1 MNLKKFNFYFTK
13 KYKMTNNSETEQQI
27 VSSQQVLQTIKE
39 MRNRLE
45 AVNKEKTE
53 PIAIIGLG
61 CRFPGNAND
70 SSSFWRLLHEGIDG
84 VTEVPPGRW
93 DVDAY
98 YDPNPDTPGK
108 TYTKQGGFIEQVDQ
122 FDPLFFGISP
132 REAVSL
138 DPQQRLLLE
147 VTWEALE
154 NAGQTPTKLRNSQ
167 TGVYVGICTDDYSQ
181 RFMANPS
188 MLNAHVG
195 TGSTRSMAV
204 GRISHF
210 LGLQGPNIQLD
221 TACSSSLLTVHLAC
235 QSLRSKESNLA
246 LAGGVNLILW
256 PLSTIGRCQLKA
268 LAPDGRCKTFDVSA
282 DGYGQGEGCGMVV
295 LKRLSDAIADGD
307 NVLAVIRGSAV
318 NHDGPSSGL
327 TVPNKMAQKEVI
339 QQALQNARVEPH
351 QVSYVEA
358 HGTGTSLGDPI
369 ELESLAAVYGK
380 NRPINQPL
388 VVGSVKTNFG
398 HLEAAAGISGLI
410 KVVLSLQNQ
419 EIPPH
424 LHLNQPNPHIPWH
437 QLPLVVPTSAIPWNV
452 GNQPRIAGISA
463 FGISGTNVHIILEEA
478 PAQVPPEES
487 LERKLDIL
495 SLSAKTAKA
504 LEELVRSYAH
514 HLENHPELELKD
526 ICYTANTGRSHFHHR
541 LAVITADKAELA
553 TKLSNLTAGKEVA
566 GLFSGQISTST
577 SSPKVAFL
585 FTGQGSQYVNMGW
598 ELYQTQ
604 PTFRQVL
611 EECDQILRPYLEK
624 PLLSVLYPQS
634 TALVENSALLDQT
647 AYTQPALFAIEYAL
661 AKLWQSWG
669 INPDVVMGHSVGEYV
684 AATIAGVFSLEEGL
698 KLIAARGRLMQQLP
712 SGGEMVSVLA
722 SESQVK
728 EAIATYANKVAI
740 AAINGPDS
748 IVISGVGEAIEAIC
762 QNFADIGIKT
772 KPLQVSH
779 AFHSPLMEPMLG
791 EFAAIAQEITYNQP
805 QIPII
810 SNVTGK
816 QATEAI
822 TTPEYWVNHVRQ
834 PVHFAQSMQTLH
846 REGYK
851 LFLEIGPKPI
861 LLGMGRQCL
870 PEEVGTWLPS
880 LRPPQE
886 DWQQILSSLGQLYT
900 KGVAIDWSGFD
911 SDYPR
916 SKVALPSYPFQRQRY
931 WQEVEE
937 NKDQTVSTPIVQ
949 LLNQG
954 ATDGLAKELELAGEL
969 TAQERELLPKLLGLL
984 VKRQQNYLEFK
995 GGVVHE
1001 YYNAVAIL
1009 GQEQAGNQVDAKS
1022 DSAFLTF
1029 GLFPEKVPDFS
1040 WIKCLTE
1047 PNQEKSRQMILESQK
1062 ELRKLL
1068 FAQVDFSACQK
1079 VLDFG
1084 CGYASDLIQLAKKHE
1099 HLQLN
1104 GYTISSEQA
1113 KLGSTKAD
1121 ENQLQERVKIFNRD
1135 SAKDEFPD
1143 NYDLV
1148 FGFEVAHHILDKKAL
1163 FANIGNHLNQQGYL
1177 VLADFIS
1184 NSELSI
1190 DHQETSSYFITA
1202 SEWVELLSEHQLQLV
1217 AAIDVSPEISNFLYD
1232 ADFEE
1237 RLEQLYQRNRDENVR
1252 SGFKSYYQLGK
1263 VLSKGIASYVLL
1275 TAQKQQQLS
1284 KEKIAEWNQ
1293 QILAQLSSYS
1303 EVTPQR
1309 WLYELEW
1316 QSQKP
1321 STSLPQTTGN
1331 WLVFREP
1338 GTLAQGL
1345 VQKLGTGC
1353 IFVSPGLSY
1362 QKIDEKH
1369 YQLNPTAPEEFKRL
1383 LSEITAQNSQLQGIV
1398 HLWNVLT
1405 TDIQLETAIESG
1417 CSSLL
1422 HLVQALVQTKQ
1433 QQVAPLWVVT
1443 QGAMSVGTDNEA
1455 VQVQQT
1461 PVWGLGRVVT
1471 LEHPELQC
1479 RLLDLEA
1486 NTTEEELVQQLHQ
1499 ELCSKADEN
1508 QIAYRQGERRVA
1520 RLVRQKQAI
1529 TEQQPEITITPEG
1542 SYLITGG
1549 LGALGLQL
1557 AKWLA
1562 DKGAKHLVLTG
1573 RRKPSETAQQTIT
1586 QIEQTGVEVSVL
1598 LGDIAV
1604 KQDTASILEQV
1615 KTSLPP
1621 LRGVIHA
1628 AGVLDDGVLQQMNW
1642 ERFTKVMAPKIQGG
1656 WHLHQLTQELPLDFF
1671 VCFSSAASLLGSTG
1685 QGNYAAA
1692 NAFLDGLAQHRRSL
1706 GLPGLSVN
1714 WGAWAAGGMASR
1726 LADQFQSR
1734 IRSLGMGSIPPE
1746 QGLEILDRLLGQSA
1760 TSVGVFP
1767 VNWPQFVTQL
1777 PAGMKM
1783 PVLEGFIDSQSV
1795 VKATQTNEFLAELKA
1810 AKTSDR
1816 PQIMTNYLQGVVGKL
1831 LGFPDTQ
1838 LLDPQLGFFDMGMDS
1853 LLALELRNLLQTS
1866 LNCAVSSTVLFEY
1879 SNIESLAEY
1888 ITTEVLAEKLAATVE
1903 ITNGKQQPPA
1913 VVSGDKQA
1921 TSPEPATD
1929 AITEKLKQIQNLL
1942 NKEV

>member
-1 MNLKKFNFYFTK
+1 
-13 KYKMTNNSETEQQI
+13 MTNNSETEQQV
-27 VSSQQVLQTIKE
+27 VSSQEVLQTIKE

-45 AVNKEKTE
+45 AANKERTE

-70 SSSFWRLLHEGIDG
+70 PDSFWHLLHEGIDA
-84 VTEVPPGRW
+84 VAEVPPGRW
-93 DVDAY
+93 DVEAY

-108 TYTKQGGFIEQVDQ
+108 TYTKQGGFIQQVDQ

-167 TGVYVGICTDDYSQ
+167 TGVYVGICTDDYAQ
-181 RFMANPS
+181 RFMNLEKLHLFDS
-188 MLNAHVG
+188 HSG
-195 TGSTRSMAV
+195 TGNARSMAV

-210 LGLQGPNIQLD
+210 LGLQGPNIQVD

-235 QSLRSKESNLA
+235 QSLRSKECKLA

-256 PLSTIGRCQLKA
+256 PVSTIGRCQLKA

-307 NVLAVIRGSAV
+307 AILAVIRGSAV

-339 QQALQNARVEPH
+339 QQALQNARVEPN

-369 ELESLAAVYGK
+369 ELESLGAVYGK
-380 NRPINQPL
+380 NRPRNQPL
-388 VVGSVKTNFG
+388 VIGSVKTNFG

-424 LHLNQPNPHIPWH
+424 LHLNKPNPHIPWH

-478 PAQVPPEES
+478 PEQVQLQKS
-487 LERKLDIL
+487 LERKLHIL
-495 SLSAKTAKA
+495 SLSAKTPKA
-504 LEELVRSYAH
+504 LEELVASYAH
-514 HLENHPELELKD
+514 HLENYPELELED
-526 ICYTANTGRSHFHHR
+526 ICNTANTGRSHFNHR
-541 LAVITADKAELA
+541 LAIITSDKAELA
-553 TKLSNLTAGKEVA
+553 TKLSNLTAGQEVA
-566 GLFSGQISTST
+566 GLFSGQISNIT

-598 ELYQTQ
+598 QLYQTQ
-604 PTFRQVL
+604 PTFRQTL
-611 EECDQILRPYLEK
+611 DKCDEILRPYLEK

-634 TALVENSALLDQT
+634 TALAENSSILDQT

-661 AKLWQSWG
+661 AQLWQSWG
-669 INPDVVMGHSVGEYV
+669 IKPDVVMGHSVGEYV
-684 AATIAGVFSLEEGL
+684 AATVAGVFSLEEGL
-698 KLIAARGRLMQQLP
+698 KLIATRGRLMQQLP
-712 SGGEMVSVLA
+712 SSGEMVSVLA
-722 SESQVK
+722 SESQVR
-728 EAIATYANKVAI
+728 EVIASYTAKVAI

-748 IVISGVGEAIEAIC
+748 IVISGVGEAIQEIC
-762 QNFADIGIKT
+762 RSLAEMGITT

-779 AFHSPLMEPMLG
+779 AFHSPLMEPMLA
-791 EFAAIAQEITYNQP
+791 EFEAVAKEVTYNQP
-805 QIPII
+805 RIPLI
-810 SNVTGK
+810 SNVTGQ
-816 QATEAI
+816 QATEKIA
-822 TTPEYWVNHVRQ
+822 TPEYWVNHVRQ
-834 PVHFAQSMQTLH
+834 PVHFAQSMQILH
-846 REGYK
+846 SEGYK

-900 KGVAIDWSGFD
+900 QGVALDWSGFD
-911 SDYPR
+911 RDYPR
-916 SKVALPSYPFQRQRY
+916 RKVTLPTYPFQKQRY
-931 WQEVEE
+931 WQEVAE
-937 NKDQTVSTPIVQ
+937 NKDKTVSTPIVQ

-954 ATDGLAKELELAGEL
+954 ATEGLAKELELAGEL
-969 TAQERELLPKLLGLL
+969 SEQERQLLPKLLGLL

-995 GGVVHE
+995 GGIVHE

-1009 GQEQAGNQVDAKS
+1009 GQEQAGNQADAHS
-1022 DSAFLTF
+1022 ESAFLTF

-1047 PNQEKSRQMILESQK
+1047 PNQEKSRQMIVDSQK

-1068 FAQVDFSACQK
+1068 FAQVNFSACQK

-1113 KLGSTKAD
+1113 KLGSTKVE
-1121 ENQLQERVKIFNRD
+1121 ENQLQWRVKIFNRD
-1135 SAKDEFPD
+1135 SAKDEFPEQ
-1143 NYDLV
+1143 YDLV
-1148 FGFEVAHHILDKKAL
+1148 FGFEVAHHILDKKSL
-1163 FANIGNHLNQQGYL
+1163 FTNIGNHLNQQGYL

-1184 NSELSI
+1184 NSEFTI
-1190 DHQETSSYFITA
+1190 DHQETSSYFITK

-1217 AAIDVSPEISNFLYD
+1217 TAIDVSPEISNFLYD
-1232 ADFEE
+1232 ADFEQ
-1237 RLEQLYQRNRDENVR
+1237 RLEQLYQKNRDENVKA
-1252 SGFKSYYQLGK
+1252 GFKSYYQLGK

-1309 WLYELEW
+1309 WLYEIEW
-1316 QSQKP
+1316 QSQK
-1321 STSLPQTTGN
+1321 SSILPEQTTGS
-1331 WLVFREP
+1331 WLLFIEP
-1338 GTLAQGL
+1338 GAMAEKL
-1345 VQKLGTGC
+1345 VRKLGEGC
-1353 IFVSPGLSY
+1353 ILVSPGLSY
-1362 QKIDEKH
+1362 QQIDKKH
-1369 YQLNPTAPEEFKRL
+1369 YQLNPTVPEEFKRL
-1383 LSEITAQNSQLQGIV
+1383 LGEITAQNSQLQGIV
-1398 HLWNVLT
+1398 HLWTVPT
-1405 TDIQLETAIESG
+1405 TNGQLETAIEHS
-1417 CSSLL
+1417 CASLL
-1422 HLVQALVQTKQ
+1422 HLVQALVQTQQ

-1443 QGAMSVGTDNEA
+1443 QGAMSAGTDQET

-1461 PVWGLGRVVT
+1461 PVWGLGRVVA

-1479 RLLDLEA
+1479 RLLDLELNSKA
-1486 NTTEEELVQQLHQ
+1486 EEMVKWLHQ
-1499 ELCSKADEN
+1499 ELISKDDEN
-1508 QIAYRQGERRVA
+1508 QIAYRHGERLVA
-1520 RLVRQKQAI
+1520 RLVRRQTTTQP
-1529 TEQQPEITITPEG
+1529 QPEIAIVPEG
-1542 SYLITGG
+1542 SYLISGG

-1557 AKWLA
+1557 AQWLA

-1573 RRKPSETAQQTIT
+1573 RRQPSETAQQTIT
-1586 QIEQTGVEVSVL
+1586 QIEQAGVEVSVL
-1598 LGDIAV
+1598 LGDISV
-1604 KQDTASILEQV
+1604 KQDAASILAQV
-1615 KTSLPP
+1615 NASLPP

-1671 VCFSSAASLLGSTG
+1671 VCFSSAASLLGSAG
-1685 QGNYAAA
+1685 QSNYAAA
-1692 NAFLDGLAQHRRSL
+1692 NAFLDGLADHRRSL

-1714 WGAWAAGGMASR
+1714 WGTWGEGGMAAR

-1734 IRSLGMGSIPPE
+1734 IRSLGMSSIPPE
-1746 QGLEILDRLLGQSA
+1746 QGLQILDRLLGESA

-1767 VNWPQFVTQL
+1767 VNWSVSVAQL
-1777 PAGMKM
+1777 PAEMKM
-1783 PVLEGFIDSQSV
+1783 PVLSAFIGSQSV
-1795 VKATQTNEFLAELKA
+1795 AQETKTSEFLAQLKA
-1810 AKTSDR
+1810 AKASDR

-1831 LGFPDTQ
+1831 LGFPDSQ
-1838 LLDPQLGFFDMGMDS
+1838 LLDPQLGFFDIGMDS

-1866 LNCAVSSTVLFEY
+1866 LSCAVSATVLFEY

-1888 ITTEVLAEKLAATVE
+1888 LTTDVLAGKLEATVE
-1903 ITNGKQQPPA
+1903 ISDNGKQQPLA
-1913 VVSGDKQA
+1913 DVSGEKQ
-1921 TSPEPATD
+1921 TSQEPETY
-1929 AITEKLKQIQNLL
+1929 AIAAKFQQIQNLL
-1942 NKEV
+1942 NKGV

>member
-1 MNLKKFNFYFTK
+1 
-13 KYKMTNNSETEQQI
+13 MTNISQTEQQV
-27 VSSQQVLQTIKE
+27 VSSEQVLQTIKE

-45 AVNKEKTE
+45 AVNREKTE

-70 SSSFWRLLHEGIDG
+70 PSSFWRLLHEGIDA

-98 YDPNPDTPGK
+98 YDPKPETPGK
-108 TYTKQGGFIEQVDQ
+108 SYTKQGGFIQQVDQ

-132 REAVSL
+132 REAASL

-154 NAGQTPTKLRNSQ
+154 NAGQRPTKLRQSQ
-167 TGVYVGICTDDYSQ
+167 TGVYVGICTDDYAQ
-181 RFMANPS
+181 RFMNLENLSS
-188 MLNAHVG
+188 MDVHSG
-195 TGSTRSMAV
+195 TGNARSMAV

-221 TACSSSLLTVHLAC
+221 TACSSSLVTVHLAC
-235 QSLRSKESNLA
+235 QSLRSKECNLA

-256 PLSTIGRCQLKA
+256 PLSTIGRCSLKA
-268 LAPDGRCKTFDVSA
+268 LAPDGRCKTFDASA

-295 LKRLSDAIADGD
+295 LKRLSDALADGD
-307 NVLAVIRGSAV
+307 SILAVIRGSAI

-339 QQALQNARVEPH
+339 QQALQNARVEPN

-380 NRPINQPL
+380 NRPHNQPL

-398 HLEAAAGISGLI
+398 HLEAAAGISALI

-424 LHLNQPNPHIPWH
+424 LHLEKPNPHIPWH
-437 QLPLVVPTSAIPWNV
+437 QLPLVVPTSAIPWHQ

-463 FGISGTNVHIILEEA
+463 FGISGTNVHMILEEA
-478 PAQVPPEES
+478 PEQVKNENS
-487 LERKLDIL
+487 LERTSHIL
-495 SLSAKTAKA
+495 ALSAKTQKA
-504 LEELVRSYAH
+504 LEELVNSYSN
-514 HLENHPELELKD
+514 HLKNYPELELED
-526 ICYTANTGRSHFHHR
+526 ICNTANTGRSHFNHR
-541 LAVITADKAELA
+541 LALITSDKAELA
-553 TKLSNLTAGKEVA
+553 TKLNNLITGKEVT
-566 GLFSGQISTST
+566 GLFFGQIPNTT

-585 FTGQGSQYVNMGW
+585 FTGQGSQYVNMGLQ
-598 ELYQTQ
+598 LYQTQ
-604 PTFRQVL
+604 PTFRKTL
-611 EECDQILRPYLEK
+611 DECNEILRPYLDK
-624 PLLSVLYPQS
+624 PLLEVLYPQS
-634 TALVENSALLDQT
+634 TAGGENPSLLDQT
-647 AYTQPALFAIEYAL
+647 AYTQSALFAIEYAL
-661 AKLWQSWG
+661 AQLWQSWG
-669 INPDVVMGHSVGEYV
+669 IAPDVVMGHSVGEYV
-684 AATIAGVFSLEEGL
+684 AAAVAGVFSLEEGL
-698 KLIAARGRLMQQLP
+698 KLIATRGRLMQQLP

-722 SESQVK
+722 SEAQVRS
-728 EAIATYANKVAI
+728 AIASYADKVAI

-748 IVISGVGEAIEAIC
+748 IVISGIGEAIQAIC
-762 QNFADIGIKT
+762 TSLAEMGIKT

-779 AFHSPLMEPMLG
+779 AFHSPLMKPMLA
-791 EFAAIAQEITYNQP
+791 EFKAVAEEVTYNQP
-805 QIPII
+805 RIPLI
-810 SNVTGK
+810 SNVTGQ
-816 QATEAI
+816 QATEEI
-822 TTPEYWVNHVRQ
+822 GTPEYWVNHVLQ
-834 PVHFAQSMQTLH
+834 PVHFAQSMQSLH
-846 REGYK
+846 QKGYK

-870 PEEVGTWLPS
+870 PEEVGIWLPS
-880 LRPPQE
+880 LRPPQQ

-900 KGVAIDWSGFD
+900 QGVAVDWSGFD
-911 SDYPR
+911 RDYLR
-916 SKVALPSYPFQRQRY
+916 RKVALPTYPFQRQRY

-937 NKDQTVSTPIVQ
+937 NKDKTVSTPIVQ

-954 ATDGLAKELELAGEL
+954 ATEGLAQELELAGEL
-969 TAQERELLPKLLGLL
+969 TAQERQLLPKLLGLL

-995 GGVVHE
+995 GGIVHE

-1009 GQEQAGNQVDAKS
+1009 GQEQAGNQADARS
-1022 DSAFLTF
+1022 ESAFLTF
-1029 GLFPEKVPDFS
+1029 GLFPEKVPGFS

-1047 PNQEKSRQMILESQK
+1047 PNQEQSRQMIVESQK
-1062 ELRKLL
+1062 DLRKLL
-1068 FAQVDFSACQK
+1068 FAQVDFSSCQK

-1084 CGYASDLIQLAKKHE
+1084 CGYASDLIQLAQKYE

-1113 KLGSTKAD
+1113 KLGSTKVD
-1121 ENQLQERVKIFNRD
+1121 EKQLQGRVKIFNRD

-1143 NYDLV
+1143 HYDLV
-1148 FGFEVAHHILDKKAL
+1148 FGFEVAHHILDKKSL
-1163 FANIGNHLNQQGYL
+1163 FTNIGNHLNQQGYL

-1184 NSELSI
+1184 NSEFTI
-1190 DHQETSSYFITA
+1190 DHQETSSYFITK
-1202 SEWVELLSEHQLQLV
+1202 SEWVELLSQHQLQLV

-1232 ADFEE
+1232 ADFEQ
-1237 RLEQLYQRNRDENVR
+1237 RLEQLYQKNRDENVKA
-1252 SGFKSYYQLGK
+1252 GFKSYYQLGK

-1293 QILAQLSSYS
+1293 QMLAQLSSYS

-1316 QSQKP
+1316 QPQKL
-1321 STSLPQTTGN
+1321 STSPQQTTGN
-1331 WLVFREP
+1331 WLLFAEP
-1338 GTLAQGL
+1338 GAVVEGL
-1345 VQKLGTGC
+1345 LKKLGAGC
-1353 IFVSPGLSY
+1353 ILVSPGLSY
-1362 QKIDEKH
+1362 QQIDKKH

-1383 LSEITAQNSQLQGIV
+1383 LDEITSQNSQLQGIV
-1398 HLWNVLT
+1398 HLWMPT
-1405 TDIQLETAIESG
+1405 TNSQLETAVEYG
-1417 CSSLL
+1417 CASLL
-1422 HLVQALVQTKQ
+1422 HLVQALVETQQ
-1433 QQVAPLWVVT
+1433 QQVPPLWVVT
-1443 QGAMSVGTDNEA
+1443 QGAMSVGTDEA
-1455 VQVQQT
+1455 VVQVQQT
-1461 PVWGLGRVVT
+1461 PVWGLGRVVA

-1479 RLLDLEA
+1479 RLLDLEP
-1486 NTTEEELVQQLHQ
+1486 NIKEEELVQLLHQ
-1499 ELCSKADEN
+1499 ELISKDDEN

-1520 RLVRQKQAI
+1520 RLVRQ
-1529 TEQQPEITITPEG
+1529 QQQTTTQQQQEITITPEG

-1549 LGALGLQL
+1549 LGALGLQM

-1586 QIEQTGVEVSVL
+1586 QLEKAGVEVSVL
-1598 LGDIAV
+1598 LGDVSV
-1604 KQDTASILEQV
+1604 KSDTARILEKV
-1615 KTSLPP
+1615 KASLPP

-1642 ERFTKVMAPKIQGG
+1642 ERFTKVMAPKVQGA

-1671 VCFSSAASLLGSTG
+1671 VCFSSAASLLGSSG

-1692 NAFLDGLAQHRRSL
+1692 NAFLDGLAHYRRAL

-1714 WGAWAAGGMASR
+1714 WGAWGEGGMAAR

-1734 IRSLGMGSIPPE
+1734 IRSLGMSSIPPE
-1746 QGLEILDRLLGQSA
+1746 QGLQILDRLLGQSA
-1760 TSVGVFP
+1760 TLVGVIP
-1767 VNWPQFVTQL
+1767 VNWSQFVKQL

-1783 PVLEGFIDSQSV
+1783 PVLEAFIDSQSV
-1795 VKATQTNEFLAELKA
+1795 AKETQSNEFLVQLKA
-1810 AKTSDR
+1810 AKASAR
-1816 PQIMTNYLQGVVGKL
+1816 PQLMTNYLQGVVGKL
-1831 LGFPDTQ
+1831 LGFPDSQ
-1838 LLDPQLGFFDMGMDS
+1838 MLDPQLGFFQMGMDS

-1866 LNCAVSSTVLFEY
+1866 LGCALSSTVLFEY

-1888 ITTEVLAEKLAATVE
+1888 LTTDVLAQKLETTVE
-1903 ITNGKQQPPA
+1903 ISDNGQQQPPA
-1913 VVSGDKQA
+1913 VVSGEKQA
-1921 TSPEPATD
+1921 TSQEPATD
-1929 AITEKLKQIQNLL
+1929 AIAEKLKQIQNLL
-1942 NKEV
+1942 NQ

>member
-1 MNLKKFNFYFTK
+1 MANNL
-13 KYKMTNNSETEQQI
+13 ETGQQV

-39 MRNRLE
+39 MRTRLE

-70 SSSFWRLLHEGIDG
+70 PDSFWNLLHKGIDA

-108 TYTKQGGFIEQVDQ
+108 TYTKQGGFIQQVDQ

-132 REAVSL
+132 REAASL

-167 TGVYVGICTDDYSQ
+167 TGVYVGICTDDYAQ
-181 RFMANPS
+181 RNMS
-188 MLNAHVG
+188 MENISLMDAHFG
-195 TGSTRSMAV
+195 TGNARSMAV

-221 TACSSSLLTVHLAC
+221 TACSSSLLAVHLAC
-235 QSLRSKESNLA
+235 QSLRSQESNLA

-256 PLSTIGRCQLKA
+256 PLSTIGRCKLKA
-268 LAPDGRCKTFDVSA
+268 LAPDGRCKTFDVAA

-307 NVLAVIRGSAV
+307 TVLAVIRGSAV

-327 TVPNKMAQKEVI
+327 TVPNQMAQKEVI
-339 QQALQNARVEPH
+339 QRALQNARVEPH

-398 HLEAAAGISGLI
+398 HLEAAAGVCGLM

-424 LHLNQPNPHIPWH
+424 LHLNKPNPHIPWH
-437 QLPLVVPTSAIPWNV
+437 QLPLVVPTKAIPWNV
-452 GNQPRIAGISA
+452 SNQSRIAGISA

-478 PAQVPPEES
+478 PEQVQPEKS
-487 LERKLDIL
+487 LERKLQIL
-495 SLSAKTAKA
+495 SLSAKTPKA
-504 LEELVRSYAH
+504 LEELVTSYAH
-514 HLENHPELELKD
+514 HLENNPELELED
-526 ICYTANTGRSHFHHR
+526 ICHTANTGRAHFNHR
-541 LAVITADKAELA
+541 LAVITSDKAELA
-553 TKLSNLTAGKEVA
+553 TKLSNITAGKEVA
-566 GLFSGQISTST
+566 GLFSGQISNST

-598 ELYQTQ
+598 QLYQTQ
-604 PTFRQVL
+604 PTFRKIL

-634 TALVENSALLDQT
+634 TALAENSSLLDQT
-647 AYTQPALFAIEYAL
+647 AYTQSALFAIEYAL
-661 AKLWQSWG
+661 AQLWQSWG
-669 INPDVVMGHSVGEYV
+669 IKPDVVMGHSVGEYM
-684 AATIAGVFSLEEGL
+684 AATVAGVFSLEEGL
-698 KLIAARGRLMQQLP
+698 KLIATRGRLMQQLP

-722 SESQVK
+722 SESQVQ
-728 EAIATYANKVAI
+728 EVIASYADKVAI
-740 AAINGPDS
+740 AAINGADS
-748 IVISGVGEAIEAIC
+748 IVISGVGEAIQAIC
-762 QNFADIGIKT
+762 RNFAEMGITT

-779 AFHSPLMEPMLG
+779 AFHSPLMEPMLADF
-791 EFAAIAQEITYNQP
+791 EAVAKEVTYSQP
-805 QIPII
+805 RIRLI
-810 SNVTGK
+810 SNITR
-816 QATEAI
+816 QEATENIA
-822 TTPEYWVNHVRQ
+822 TPEYWVNHVRQ

-900 KGVAIDWSGFD
+900 QGVAVDWSGFD
-911 SDYPR
+911 RDYSR
-916 SKVALPSYPFQRQRY
+916 RKVLLPTYPFQRQRY
-931 WQEVEE
+931 WQEVAE
-937 NKDQTVSTPIVQ
+937 NKDKTVSTPIVQ

-954 ATDGLAKELELAGEL
+954 ETEGLAKELELAGEL
-969 TAQERELLPKLLGLL
+969 SEQERQLLPKLLGLL

-995 GGVVHE
+995 GGIVHE

-1009 GQEQAGNQVDAKS
+1009 GQEQAGNQADARS
-1022 DSAFLTF
+1022 ESAFLTF

-1047 PNQEKSRQMILESQK
+1047 PNQEKSRQMIVDSQK

-1068 FAQVDFSACQK
+1068 FAEVDFSACQK

-1084 CGYASDLIQLAKKHE
+1084 CGYASDLIQLAKKHQ

-1113 KLGSTKAD
+1113 KVGSTKAD
-1121 ENQLQERVKIFNRD
+1121 DNQLQGRVKIFNRD

-1143 NYDLV
+1143 QYDLV
-1148 FGFEVAHHILDKKAL
+1148 FGFEVAHHILDKNSL
-1163 FANIGNHLNQQGYL
+1163 FANIGNHLNQHGYL

-1190 DHQETSSYFITA
+1190 DHQATSSYFITK
-1202 SEWVELLSEHQLQLV
+1202 SEWVELLSQHQLQLV

-1232 ADFEE
+1232 PNFEE
-1237 RLEQLYQRNRDENVR
+1237 RLEQLYQRNRDENVK

-1275 TAQKQQQLS
+1275 TAQKQEQLS
-1284 KEKIAEWNQ
+1284 PEKIAEWNQ
-1293 QILAQLSSYS
+1293 QMLAQLASYS
-1303 EVTPQR
+1303 EVTPDR

-1316 QSQKP
+1316 QPQKQ
-1321 STSLPQTTGN
+1321 STPPKQTTGN
-1331 WLVFREP
+1331 WLVFIEP
-1338 GTLAQGL
+1338 GAVAEGL
-1345 VQKLGTGC
+1345 VKKLGEGC
-1353 IFVSPGLSY
+1353 ILVSPGLSY
-1362 QKIDEKH
+1362 QQIDKKH
-1369 YQLNPTAPEEFKRL
+1369 YQLNPTVPEEFKRL
-1383 LSEITAQNSQLQGIV
+1383 LGEITAQNSQLQGIV
-1398 HLWNVLT
+1398 HLWTVPT
-1405 TDIQLETAIESG
+1405 TNSQLETTIEYG
-1417 CSSLL
+1417 CASLL
-1422 HLVQALVQTKQ
+1422 HLVQALVQNQQ
-1433 QQVAPLWVVT
+1433 QQVVPLWVVT
-1443 QGAMSVGTDNEA
+1443 QGAMSVGTDGET

-1461 PVWGLGRVVT
+1461 PVWGLGRVIAV
-1471 LEHPELQC
+1471 EHPELQC
-1479 RLLDLEA
+1479 RLLDLEP
-1486 NTTEEELVQQLHQ
+1486 NTKEEELVQLLHQ
-1499 ELCSKADEN
+1499 ELISKDDEN
-1508 QIAYRQGERRVA
+1508 QIAYRQGERLVA
-1520 RLVRQKQAI
+1520 RLVRRQTT
-1529 TEQQPEITITPEG
+1529 TEPQPEITIVPES

-1573 RRKPSETAQQTIT
+1573 RRKPSETAQQTIS
-1586 QIEQTGVEVSVL
+1586 QIEQAGVKVSVL
-1598 LGDIAV
+1598 LGDVSV
-1604 KQDTASILEQV
+1604 KQDAASIVEQV
-1615 KTSLPP
+1615 KASLPP

-1628 AGVLDDGVLQQMNW
+1628 AGVLDDGVLQQMSW

-1671 VCFSSAASLLGSTG
+1671 VCFSSTASLLGSAG

-1692 NAFLDGLAQHRRSL
+1692 NAFLDGLADYRRSL

-1714 WGAWAAGGMASR
+1714 WGAWGDGGMATR

-1734 IRSLGMGSIPPE
+1734 IRSLGMSSIPPA
-1746 QGLEILDRLLGQSA
+1746 QGLQILDQLLGESA
-1760 TSVGVFP
+1760 TSVGVLP
-1767 VNWPQFVTQL
+1767 VNWSVFATQL

-1783 PVLEGFIDSQSV
+1783 PVLSAFIASQSEA
-1795 VKATQTNEFLAELKA
+1795 KETKTNEFLVQLKA
-1810 AKTSDR
+1810 AKASDR
-1816 PQIMTNYLQGVVGKL
+1816 PQLMTNYLQGVVGKL
-1831 LGFPDTQ
+1831 LGFPDSQ
-1838 LLDPQLGFFDMGMDS
+1838 MLDPQLGFFDIGMDS

-1866 LNCAVSSTVLFEY
+1866 LGCTLSTTVLFEF
-1879 SNIESLAEY
+1879 SNIQDLAEY
-1888 ITTEVLAEKLAATVE
+1888 LITKILESIDLVE
-1903 ITNGKQQPPA
+1903 G
-1913 VVSGDKQA
+1913 
-1921 TSPEPATD
+1921 E
-1929 AITEKLKQIQNLL
+1929 L
-1942 NKEV
+1942 

>member
-1 MNLKKFNFYFTK
+1 
-13 KYKMTNNSETEQQI
+13 MTNNSETEQQV
-27 VSSQQVLQTIKE
+27 VSSQEVLQTIKE

-45 AVNKEKTE
+45 AANKERTE

-70 SSSFWRLLHEGIDG
+70 PDSFWHLLHEGIDG
-84 VTEVPPGRW
+84 VTEVPPSRW
-93 DVDAY
+93 DVEAY
-98 YDPNPDTPGK
+98 YNPNPDTPGK
-108 TYTKQGGFIEQVDQ
+108 TYTKQGGFIQQVDQ

-167 TGVYVGICTDDYSQ
+167 TGVYVGICTDDYVQ
-181 RFMANPS
+181 RFMNLEKLHLFDS
-188 MLNAHVG
+188 HSG
-195 TGSTRSMAV
+195 TGNARSMAV

-235 QSLRSKESNLA
+235 QSLRSKECNLA

-256 PLSTIGRCQLKA
+256 PVSTIGRCQLKA

-307 NVLAVIRGSAV
+307 AILAVIRGSAV

-339 QQALQNARVEPH
+339 QQALQNARVEPN

-369 ELESLAAVYGK
+369 ELESLGAVYGK
-380 NRPINQPL
+380 NRPRNQPL

-424 LHLNQPNPHIPWH
+424 LHLNKPNPHIPWH

-478 PAQVPPEES
+478 PEQVQLQKS
-487 LERKLDIL
+487 LERKLHIL
-495 SLSAKTAKA
+495 SLSAKTPKA
-504 LEELVRSYAH
+504 LEELVVSYAH
-514 HLENHPELELKD
+514 HLENYPELELED
-526 ICYTANTGRSHFHHR
+526 ICNTANTGRSHFNHR
-541 LAVITADKAELA
+541 LAIITSDKAELA
-553 TKLSNLTAGKEVA
+553 TKLSNLTAGQEVA
-566 GLFSGQISTST
+566 GLFSGQISNST
-577 SSPKVAFL
+577 SSPKIAFL

-598 ELYQTQ
+598 QLYQTQ
-604 PTFRQVL
+604 PTFRQTL
-611 EECDQILRPYLEK
+611 DKCDEILWPYLEK

-634 TALVENSALLDQT
+634 TALAENSSVLDQT

-661 AKLWQSWG
+661 AQLWQSWG
-669 INPDVVMGHSVGEYV
+669 IKPDVVMGHSVGEYV
-684 AATIAGVFSLEEGL
+684 AATVAGVFSLEEGL
-698 KLIAARGRLMQQLP
+698 KLIATRGRLMQQLP

-722 SESQVK
+722 SESQVR
-728 EAIATYANKVAI
+728 ELIASYTDKVAI

-748 IVISGVGEAIEAIC
+748 IVISGVGEAIQEIC
-762 QNFADIGIKT
+762 RSLAEMGIT
-772 KPLQVSH
+772 IKPLQVSH
-779 AFHSPLMEPMLG
+779 AFHSPLMEPMLA
-791 EFAAIAQEITYNQP
+791 EFEAVAKEVTYNQP
-805 QIPII
+805 QIPLI
-810 SNVTGK
+810 SNVTGQ
-816 QATEAI
+816 QATEKIA
-822 TTPEYWVNHVRQ
+822 TAEYWVNHVRQ

-861 LLGMGRQCL
+861 LLGMGRQCQ

-900 KGVAIDWSGFD
+900 QGVAVDWSGFD
-911 SDYPR
+911 HDYPR
-916 SKVALPSYPFQRQRY
+916 RKVTLPTYPFQRQRY
-931 WQEVEE
+931 WQEVAE
-937 NKDQTVSTPIVQ
+937 NKDKTVSTPIVQ

-954 ATDGLAKELELAGEL
+954 ATEGLAKELELAGEL
-969 TAQERELLPKLLGLL
+969 SEQERELLPKLLGLL

-995 GGVVHE
+995 GGIVHE

-1009 GQEQAGNQVDAKS
+1009 GQEQAGNQADAHS
-1022 DSAFLTF
+1022 ESAFLTF

-1047 PNQEKSRQMILESQK
+1047 PNQEKSRQMIIDSQK
-1062 ELRKLL
+1062 GLRKLL
-1068 FAQVDFSACQK
+1068 FAQVNFSACQK

-1113 KLGSTKAD
+1113 KLGSTKVE
-1121 ENQLQERVKIFNRD
+1121 ENQLQGRVKIFNRD
-1135 SAKDEFPD
+1135 SAKDEFPEQ
-1143 NYDLV
+1143 YDLV
-1148 FGFEVAHHILDKKAL
+1148 FGFEVAHHILDKKSL
-1163 FANIGNHLNQQGYL
+1163 FRNIGNHLNQQGYL

-1184 NSELSI
+1184 NSEFTI
-1190 DHQETSSYFITA
+1190 DHQETSSYFITK

-1232 ADFEE
+1232 ADFEQ
-1237 RLEQLYQRNRDENVR
+1237 RLEQLYQKNRDENVKA
-1252 SGFKSYYQLGK
+1252 GFKSYYQLGK

-1293 QILAQLSSYS
+1293 QMLAQLSSYS

-1316 QSQKP
+1316 QPQK
-1321 STSLPQTTGN
+1321 SSILPEQTTGN
-1331 WLVFREP
+1331 WLVFIEP
-1338 GTLAQGL
+1338 GAVAEKL
-1345 VQKLGTGC
+1345 VKKLGEGC
-1353 IFVSPGLSY
+1353 ILVSPGLSY
-1362 QKIDEKH
+1362 QQIDKKH
-1369 YQLNPTAPEEFKRL
+1369 YQLNPTVPEEFKRL
-1383 LSEITAQNSQLQGIV
+1383 LGEITAQNSQLQGIV
-1398 HLWNVLT
+1398 HLWTVPT
-1405 TDIQLETAIESG
+1405 TNSQLETAIEHS
-1417 CSSLL
+1417 CASLL
-1422 HLVQALVQTKQ
+1422 HLVQALVQTQ
-1433 QQVAPLWVVT
+1433 QHHSSPLWVVT
-1443 QGAMSVGTDNEA
+1443 QGAMSAGTDRET

-1461 PVWGLGRVVT
+1461 PVWGLGRVVA

-1479 RLLDLEA
+1479 RLLDLELNSKA
-1486 NTTEEELVQQLHQ
+1486 EEMVRWIHQ
-1499 ELCSKADEN
+1499 ELISKDDEN
-1508 QIAYRQGERRVA
+1508 QIAYRHGERRVA
-1520 RLVRQKQAI
+1520 RLVRRQAA
-1529 TEQQPEITITPEG
+1529 TEPQPEIAIVPEG

-1557 AKWLA
+1557 AQWLA

-1573 RRKPSETAQQTIT
+1573 RRQPSETAQQTIT
-1586 QIEQTGVEVSVL
+1586 QIEQAGVEVSVL
-1598 LGDIAV
+1598 LGDISV
-1604 KQDTASILEQV
+1604 KQDAASILAQV
-1615 KTSLPP
+1615 KASLAP

-1656 WHLHQLTQELPLDFF
+1656 WHLHELTQELPLDFF
-1671 VCFSSAASLLGSTG
+1671 ICFSSAASLLGSAG
-1685 QGNYAAA
+1685 QSNYAAA
-1692 NAFLDGLAQHRRSL
+1692 NAFLDGLAAHRRAL

-1714 WGAWAAGGMASR
+1714 WGAWGEGGMAAR

-1734 IRSLGMGSIPPE
+1734 IRSLGMSSIPPE
-1746 QGLEILDRLLGQSA
+1746 QGLQILERLLAESA
-1760 TSVGVFP
+1760 ISVGVFP
-1767 VNWPQFVTQL
+1767 VNWSVFVTQL
-1777 PAGMKM
+1777 PAEMKM
-1783 PVLEGFIDSQSV
+1783 PVLSAFIDSQSV
-1795 VKATQTNEFLAELKA
+1795 AQETKTSEFLVQLKA
-1810 AKTSDR
+1810 AKASDR
-1816 PQIMTNYLQGVVGKL
+1816 PQLMTNYLQGVVGKL
-1831 LGFPDTQ
+1831 LGFPDSQ
-1838 LLDPQLGFFDMGMDS
+1838 VLDPQLGFFAIGMDS

-1866 LNCAVSSTVLFEY
+1866 LSCAVSATVLFEY

-1888 ITTEVLAEKLAATVE
+1888 LTTDVLAGKLEATVE
-1903 ITNGKQQPPA
+1903 ISNNGKQQPLA
-1913 VVSGDKQA
+1913 NVSGEKQ
-1921 TSPEPATD
+1921 TSQEPETS
-1929 AITEKLKQIQNLL
+1929 AIAAKFQQIQNLL
-1942 NKEV
+1942 NKGV

>member
-1 MNLKKFNFYFTK
+1 
-13 KYKMTNNSETEQQI
+13 MTNNSEKEQQV
-27 VSSQQVLQTIKE
+27 VSSQEVIQTIKE

-70 SSSFWRLLHEGIDG
+70 PDSFWRLLHKGIDG

-108 TYTKQGGFIEQVDQ
+108 TYTKQGGFIQQVDQ

-167 TGVYVGICTDDYSQ
+167 TGVYVGICTDDYAQ
-181 RFMANPS
+181 RFMNLEKLHLFDNHS
-188 MLNAHVG
+188 G
-195 TGSTRSMAV
+195 TGNARSMAV

-235 QSLRSKESNLA
+235 QSLRSKECNLA

-307 NVLAVIRGSAV
+307 TVLAVIRGSAV

-327 TVPNKMAQKEVI
+327 TVPSKIAQKEVI
-339 QQALQNARVEPH
+339 QQALQNARVEPN

-369 ELESLAAVYGK
+369 ELESLSAVYGK

-424 LHLNQPNPHIPWH
+424 LHLNKPNPHIPWH

-478 PAQVPPEES
+478 PEQIQLQKS
-487 LERKLDIL
+487 LERKLHIL
-495 SLSAKTAKA
+495 SLSAKTPKA
-504 LEELVRSYAH
+504 LEELVASYAH
-514 HLENHPELELKD
+514 HLENYPELELED
-526 ICYTANTGRSHFHHR
+526 ICNTANTGRSHFNHR
-541 LAVITADKAELA
+541 LAIITSDKAELA
-553 TKLSNLTAGKEVA
+553 KKLSNLTAGQEVA
-566 GLFSGQISTST
+566 GLFSGQISNST

-598 ELYQTQ
+598 QLYQTQ
-604 PTFRQVL
+604 PTFRQTL
-611 EECDQILRPYLEK
+611 DKCDEILRPYLEK

-634 TALVENSALLDQT
+634 TALAENSSVLDQT

-661 AKLWQSWG
+661 AQLWQSWG
-669 INPDVVMGHSVGEYV
+669 IKPDVVMGHSVGEYV
-684 AATIAGVFSLEEGL
+684 AATVAGVFSLEEGL
-698 KLIAARGRLMQQLP
+698 KLIATRGRLMQQLP

-722 SESQVK
+722 SELQVR
-728 EAIATYANKVAI
+728 EVIASYTAKVAI

-748 IVISGVGEAIEAIC
+748 IVISGVGEAIQEIC
-762 QNFADIGIKT
+762 RSLAEMGITT

-779 AFHSPLMEPMLG
+779 AFHSPLMEPMLA
-791 EFAAIAQEITYNQP
+791 EFEAVAKEVTYNQLR
-805 QIPII
+805 IPLI
-810 SNVTGK
+810 SNVTGQ
-816 QATEAI
+816 QATEKIA
-822 TTPEYWVNHVRQ
+822 TAEYWVNHVRQ

-880 LRPPQE
+880 FRPPQE

-900 KGVAIDWSGFD
+900 QGVAVDWSGFD
-911 SDYPR
+911 RDYPR
-916 SKVALPSYPFQRQRY
+916 RKVTLPTYPFQKQRY
-931 WQEVEE
+931 WQEVAE
-937 NKDQTVSTPIVQ
+937 NKDKTISTPIVQ

-954 ATDGLAKELELAGEL
+954 ATEGLAKELELAGEL
-969 TAQERELLPKLLGLL
+969 SEQERELLPKLLGLL

-995 GGVVHE
+995 GGIVHE

-1009 GQEQAGNQVDAKS
+1009 GQEQAGNQADAHS
-1022 DSAFLTF
+1022 ESAFLTF

-1047 PNQEKSRQMILESQK
+1047 PNQEKSRQMIVDSQK

-1068 FAQVDFSACQK
+1068 FAQVNFSACQK

-1113 KLGSTKAD
+1113 KLGSTKVE
-1121 ENQLQERVKIFNRD
+1121 ENQLQGRVKIFNRD
-1135 SAKDEFPD
+1135 SAKDEFPEQ
-1143 NYDLV
+1143 YDLV
-1148 FGFEVAHHILDKKAL
+1148 FGFEVAHHILDKKSL
-1163 FANIGNHLNQQGYL
+1163 FTNIGNHLNQQGYL

-1184 NSELSI
+1184 NSEFTI
-1190 DHQETSSYFITA
+1190 DHQETSSYFITK

-1217 AAIDVSPEISNFLYD
+1217 PAIDVSPEISNFLYD
-1232 ADFEE
+1232 ADFEQ
-1237 RLEQLYQRNRDENVR
+1237 RLEQLYQKNRDENVKA
-1252 SGFKSYYQLGK
+1252 GFKSYYQLGK

-1293 QILAQLSSYS
+1293 QMLAQLSSYS

-1316 QSQKP
+1316 QPQK
-1321 STSLPQTTGN
+1321 SSILPEQTTGS
-1331 WLVFREP
+1331 WLLFIEP
-1338 GTLAQGL
+1338 GAMAEKL
-1345 VQKLGTGC
+1345 VKKLGEGC
-1353 IFVSPGLSY
+1353 ILVSPGLSY
-1362 QKIDEKH
+1362 QQIDKKH
-1369 YQLNPTAPEEFKRL
+1369 YQLNPTVPEEFKRL
-1383 LSEITAQNSQLQGIV
+1383 LGEITAQNSQLQGIV
-1398 HLWNVLT
+1398 HLWTVPT
-1405 TDIQLETAIESG
+1405 TNGQLETAIEHS
-1417 CSSLL
+1417 CASLL
-1422 HLVQALVQTKQ
+1422 HLVQALVQTQ

-1443 QGAMSVGTDNEA
+1443 QGAMSAGTDQET

-1461 PVWGLGRVVT
+1461 PVWGLGRVVA

-1479 RLLDLEA
+1479 RLLDLELNSKA
-1486 NTTEEELVQQLHQ
+1486 EEMVKWLHQ
-1499 ELCSKADEN
+1499 ELISKDDEN
-1508 QIAYRQGERRVA
+1508 QIAYRHGERRVA
-1520 RLVRQKQAI
+1520 RLVRRQTT
-1529 TEQQPEITITPEG
+1529 TEPQPEIAIVPEG

-1557 AKWLA
+1557 AQWLA

-1573 RRKPSETAQQTIT
+1573 RRQPSETAQQTIT
-1586 QIEQTGVEVSVL
+1586 QIEEAGVEVSVL
-1598 LGDIAV
+1598 LGDISV
-1604 KQDTASILEQV
+1604 KQDAASILAQV
-1615 KTSLPP
+1615 NASLPP

-1671 VCFSSAASLLGSTG
+1671 VCFSSAASLLGSAG

-1692 NAFLDGLAQHRRSL
+1692 NAFLDGLADHRRSL

-1714 WGAWAAGGMASR
+1714 WGAWGEGGMAAR

-1734 IRSLGMGSIPPE
+1734 IRSLGMSSIPPE
-1746 QGLEILDRLLGQSA
+1746 QGLQILDRLLGESA

-1767 VNWPQFVTQL
+1767 VNWSVFVAQL
-1777 PAGMKM
+1777 PAEMKM
-1783 PVLEGFIDSQSV
+1783 PVLSAFIGSQSV
-1795 VKATQTNEFLAELKA
+1795 AKETKTSEFLAQLKA
-1810 AKTSDR
+1810 AKASDR
-1816 PQIMTNYLQGVVGKL
+1816 PQLMTNYLQGVVGKL
-1831 LGFPDTQ
+1831 LGFPDSQ
-1838 LLDPQLGFFDMGMDS
+1838 LLDPQLGFFDIGMDS

-1866 LNCAVSSTVLFEY
+1866 LSCAVSATVLFEY

-1888 ITTEVLAEKLAATVE
+1888 LTTDVLAGKLEATVE
-1903 ITNGKQQPPA
+1903 ISDYGKQQPLA
-1913 VVSGDKQA
+1913 DVSGEKQ
-1921 TSPEPATD
+1921 TSQEPEKY
-1929 AITEKLKQIQNLL
+1929 AIAAKFQQIQNLL
-1942 NKEV
+1942 NKGVLL

>member
-1 MNLKKFNFYFTK
+1 
-13 KYKMTNNSETEQQI
+13 MTNNLTTGQQV

-39 MRNRLE
+39 MRTRLE

-70 SSSFWRLLHEGIDG
+70 PDSFWNLLHKGIDA

-98 YDPNPDTPGK
+98 YDPNPDAPGK
-108 TYTKQGGFIEQVDQ
+108 TYTKQGGFIQQVDQ

-154 NAGQTPTKLRNSQ
+154 NAGQPPTKLRNSQ
-167 TGVYVGICTDDYSQ
+167 TGVYVGICTDDYAQ
-181 RFMANPS
+181 RNMSLENRFLMD
-188 MLNAHVG
+188 AHFG
-195 TGSTRSMAV
+195 TGNARSMAV

-221 TACSSSLLTVHLAC
+221 TACSSSLLAVHLAC

-256 PLSTIGRCQLKA
+256 PLSTISRCKLKA
-268 LAPDGRCKTFDVSA
+268 LAPDGRCKTFDVAA

-295 LKRLSDAIADGD
+295 LKRLSDAMADGD

-339 QQALQNARVEPH
+339 QQALQNARVEAH

-369 ELESLAAVYGK
+369 EIESLAAVYGK

-398 HLEAAAGISGLI
+398 HLEAAAGVCGLM

-424 LHLNQPNPHIPWH
+424 LHQNKPNPHIPWH
-437 QLPLVVPTSAIPWNV
+437 QLPLVVPTKTIPWNV
-452 GNQPRIAGISA
+452 GNQSRIAGISA

-478 PAQVPPEES
+478 PEQVQPEKS
-487 LERKLDIL
+487 LERKLQIL
-495 SLSAKTAKA
+495 SLSAKTPKA
-504 LEELVRSYAH
+504 LAELVSSYAH
-514 HLENHPELELKD
+514 HLENNPELELED
-526 ICYTANTGRSHFHHR
+526 ICHTANTGRVHFNHR
-541 LAVITADKAELA
+541 LAVITSDKAELA
-553 TKLSNLTAGKEVA
+553 TTLSDITVGKEFTEI
-566 GLFSGQISTST
+566 FSGQISNST

-585 FTGQGSQYVNMGW
+585 FTGQGSQYVNMGRQ
-598 ELYQTQ
+598 LYQTQ
-604 PTFRQVL
+604 PTFRKTL
-611 EECDQILRPYLEK
+611 EECDQILRPYLEQ

-634 TALVENSALLDQT
+634 TALAGNSSLLNQT

-661 AKLWQSWG
+661 AQLWQSWG
-669 INPDVVMGHSVGEYV
+669 IQPDVVMGHSVGEYV
-684 AATIAGVFSLEEGL
+684 AATVAGVFSLEEGL
-698 KLIAARGRLMQQLP
+698 KLMATRGRLMQQLP

-728 EAIATYANKVAI
+728 EVIASYADKVAI
-740 AAINGPDS
+740 AAINGADS
-748 IVISGVGEAIEAIC
+748 IVISGVGEAIAAIC
-762 QNFADIGIKT
+762 QNFADMRIKT

-779 AFHSPLMEPMLG
+779 AFHSVLMDPMLG
-791 EFAAIAQEITYNQP
+791 EFADIAKEITYHQP
-805 QIPII
+805 RIPLI

-816 QATEAI
+816 QATAAI
-822 TTPEYWVNHVRQ
+822 ATPEYWVNHIRQ

-846 REGYK
+846 RQGYK

-870 PEEVGTWLPS
+870 PENVGLWLPS

-886 DWQQILSSLGQLYT
+886 DWQQMLSSLGQLYT
-900 KGVAIDWSGFD
+900 QGVAVDWSGFD
-911 SDYPR
+911 CDYSR
-916 SKVALPSYPFQRQRY
+916 RKVLLPTYPFQRQRY
-931 WQEVEE
+931 WQEVVE
-937 NKDQTVSTPIVQ
+937 NKDKTVSTPIVQ

-954 ATDGLAKELELAGEL
+954 ETEGLAKELELAGEL
-969 TAQERELLPKLLGLL
+969 SEQERQLLPKLLELL

-995 GGVVHE
+995 GGIVHE

-1009 GQEQAGNQVDAKS
+1009 GQEQAGNQADIRS
-1022 DSAFLTF
+1022 ESAFLTF
-1029 GLFPEKVPDFS
+1029 GLFPEKVPGFS

-1047 PNQEKSRQMILESQK
+1047 PNQEKSRQMIVDSQK
-1062 ELRKLL
+1062 ELRTLL
-1068 FAQVDFSACQK
+1068 FAEVDFSACKK

-1113 KLGSTKAD
+1113 KLGSAKVA
-1121 ENQLQERVKIFNRD
+1121 ENQLQGRVKIFNSD
-1135 SAKDEFPD
+1135 STKDEFPD
-1143 NYDLV
+1143 RYDLV
-1148 FGFEVAHHILDKKAL
+1148 FGFEVAHHIFDKKSL
-1163 FANIGNHLNQQGYL
+1163 FTNIGNHLHQKGYL

-1190 DHQETSSYFITA
+1190 DHQETSSYFITK
-1202 SEWVELLSEHQLQLV
+1202 SEWVELLSQHHLQLV
-1217 AAIDVSPEISNFLYD
+1217 TAIDVSPEISNFLYD
-1232 ADFEE
+1232 PDFDE
-1237 RLEQLYQRNRDENVR
+1237 RLQQLYARNRNENVK

-1275 TAQKQQQLS
+1275 TAQKQEQLS
-1284 KEKIAEWNQ
+1284 PEQIAEWNQ
-1293 QILAQLSSYS
+1293 QRLAQLTSYS
-1303 EVTPQR
+1303 EVTPNR

-1316 QSQKP
+1316 QPQKH
-1321 STSLPQTTGN
+1321 STSIDQQRTTGN
-1331 WLVFREP
+1331 WLLFAEP
-1338 GTLAQGL
+1338 GDVAKGL
-1345 VQKLGTGC
+1345 VEKLGAGC
-1353 IFVSPGLSY
+1353 VIVSPGSSY

-1383 LSEITAQNSQLQGIV
+1383 LGDIAQNSQLQGIV
-1398 HLWNVLT
+1398 HMWSLPT
-1405 TDIQLETAIESG
+1405 TNSQLKIALEYG
-1417 CSSLL
+1417 CASLL
-1422 HLVQALVQTKQ
+1422 HLVQALIHNQR
-1433 QQVAPLWVVT
+1433 QVAPLWVVT
-1443 QGAMSVGTDNEA
+1443 QGAMSVGTDKEA

-1461 PVWGLGRVVT
+1461 PVWGLGRVVS

-1479 RLLDLEA
+1479 RLLDLES
-1486 NTTEEELVQQLHQ
+1486 NTKAEELVRLLRQ
-1499 ELCSKADEN
+1499 ELNSQDDEN

-1520 RLVRQKQAI
+1520 RLVRRQTTTEQKQ
-1529 TEQQPEITITPEG
+1529 EITIVPEG

-1557 AKWLA
+1557 AKWLV
-1562 DKGAKHLVLTG
+1562 DKGAKHLLLTG
-1573 RRKPSETAQQTIT
+1573 RGQPSQTAQQTIT
-1586 QIEQTGVEVSVL
+1586 QIEQAGVEVCVL
-1598 LGDIAV
+1598 LGDV
-1604 KQDTASILEQV
+1604 SVEEDTAKIFRQANV
-1615 KTSLPP
+1615 SLPP

-1628 AGVLDDGVLQQMNW
+1628 AGVLDDGVIEQMNW
-1642 ERFTKVMAPKIQGG
+1642 ERFIKVMAPKIQGA
-1656 WHLHQLTQELPLDFF
+1656 WYLHKLTQELPLDFF

-1692 NAFLDGLAQHRRSL
+1692 NAFLDGLAAHRRSL
-1706 GLPGLSVN
+1706 SLPGLSVN
-1714 WGAWAAGGMASR
+1714 WGAWGEGGMATR

-1734 IRSLGMGSIPPE
+1734 IRSLGMSSIPPS
-1746 QGLEILDRLLGQSA
+1746 QGLQILEQLLAESA

-1767 VNWPQFVTQL
+1767 VNWSVFVTQL

-1783 PVLEGFIDSQSV
+1783 PVLEAFIDEDDV
-1795 VKATQTNEFLAELKA
+1795 VKETQTNEFLAQLKA
-1810 AKTSDR
+1810 AKASDR
-1816 PQIMTNYLQGVVGKL
+1816 PQLMTNYLQGVVGKL
-1831 LGFPDTQ
+1831 LGFPESQ
-1838 LLDPQLGFFDMGMDS
+1838 MLDPQLGFFDMGMDS

-1866 LNCAVSSTVLFEY
+1866 LGCAVSTTILFEY
-1879 SNIESLAEY
+1879 SNIDSLAEY
-1888 ITTEVLAEKLAATVE
+1888 LVTEVLAEKLAATVE
-1903 ITNGKQQPPA
+1903 IANNGKQPPPA
-1913 VVSGDKQA
+1913 FISGEKQT
-1921 TSPEPATD
+1921 TSPEIPTD
-1929 AITEKLKQIQNLL
+1929 AIIEKFKQIQNLL

>member
-1 MNLKKFNFYFTK
+1 
-13 KYKMTNNSETEQQI
+13 MTNNSETEQQV

-70 SSSFWRLLHEGIDG
+70 PSSFWRLLHEGIDG

-98 YDPNPDTPGK
+98 YDPNPDRGK
-108 TYTKQGGFIEQVDQ
+108 TYTKQGGFIQQVDQ

-132 REAVSL
+132 REAASL

-181 RFMANPS
+181 RFMNLEKLYLFDS
-188 MLNAHVG
+188 HSG
-195 TGSTRSMAV
+195 TGNARSMAV

-246 LAGGVNLILW
+246 LAGGVNLILS

-295 LKRLSDAIADGD
+295 LKRLSDAVADGD
-307 NVLAVIRGSAV
+307 AILAVIRGSAV

-339 QQALQNARVEPH
+339 QQALQNARVEPN

-424 LHLNQPNPHIPWH
+424 LHLEKPNPLIPWH

-452 GNQPRIAGISA
+452 GNQSRMAGISA

-478 PAQVPPEES
+478 PEQVQPEEC
-487 LERKLDIL
+487 LERKLHIL
-495 SLSAKTAKA
+495 SLSAKTPKA
-504 LEELVRSYAH
+504 LKELVSSYAD
-514 HLENHPELELKD
+514 HLGNYPELELED
-526 ICYTANTGRSHFHHR
+526 ICYTANTGRSHFNHR
-541 LAVITADKAELA
+541 LAVITQDKAELA
-553 TKLSNLTAGKEVA
+553 TKLSNITAGKEVA

-585 FTGQGSQYVNMGW
+585 FTGQGSQYINMGLQ
-598 ELYQTQ
+598 LYQTQ
-604 PTFRQVL
+604 PTFRKTL
-611 EECDQILRPYLEK
+611 EQCDEILRPYLDK
-624 PLLSVLYPQS
+624 PLLEVLYPQS
-634 TALVENSALLDQT
+634 TAVGENASLLDQT
-647 AYTQPALFAIEYAL
+647 AYTQSALFAIEYAL
-661 AKLWQSWG
+661 AQLWQSWG
-669 INPDVVMGHSVGEYV
+669 IAPDVVMGHSVGEYV
-684 AATIAGVFSLEEGL
+684 AATVAGVFSLEEGL
-698 KLIAARGRLMQQLP
+698 KLIATRGRLMQQLP

-722 SESQVK
+722 SESQVR
-728 EAIATYANKVAI
+728 EIIASYADKVASAKPAVGI

-748 IVISGVGEAIEAIC
+748 IVISGVGEAIQAIC
-762 QNFADIGIKT
+762 HNLAEMGITT

-779 AFHSPLMEPMLG
+779 AFHSPLMEPMLA
-791 EFAAIAQEITYNQP
+791 EFEAAAKEITYNQP
-805 QIPII
+805 RIPVI
-810 SNVTGK
+810 SNVTGQ
-816 QATEAI
+816 QAKPEIA
-822 TTPEYWVNHVRQ
+822 TPEYWVNHILQ

-900 KGVAIDWSGFD
+900 QGVAVDWSGFD

-916 SKVALPSYPFQRQRY
+916 RKVALPTYPFQRQRY

-937 NKDQTVSTPIVQ
+937 NQDQTVSTPIVQ

-954 ATDGLAKELELAGEL
+954 ATEGLAKELELAGEL
-969 TAQERELLPKLLGLL
+969 TAQERQLLPKLLGLL

-1009 GQEQAGNQVDAKS
+1009 GQEQAGNQADAKS
-1022 DSAFLTF
+1022 ESAFLTF
-1029 GLFPEKVPDFS
+1029 GLFPEKIPDFS

-1047 PNQEKSRQMILESQK
+1047 PNQEQSHQMIVESQK

-1068 FAQVDFSACQK
+1068 FAQVDFSSCQK

-1084 CGYASDLIQLAKKHE
+1084 CGYASDLIQLAQKYE

-1121 ENQLQERVKIFNRD
+1121 EKQLQERVKIFNRD

-1143 NYDLV
+1143 HYDLV

-1163 FANIGNHLNQQGYL
+1163 FTNIGNHLNQQGYL

-1184 NSELSI
+1184 NSEFTI
-1190 DHQETSSYFITA
+1190 DHQETSSYFITK
-1202 SEWVELLSEHQLQLV
+1202 SEWVELLSEHHLQLV

-1232 ADFEE
+1232 ADFEQ
-1237 RLEQLYQRNRDENVR
+1237 RLEQLYQKNRDENVKA
-1252 SGFKSYYQLGK
+1252 GFKSYYQLGK

-1284 KEKIAEWNQ
+1284 KEKIAESNQ

-1316 QSQKP
+1316 QPQKP
-1321 STSLPQTTGN
+1321 STPKEQTTGN
-1331 WLVFREP
+1331 WLLFTEP
-1338 GTLAQGL
+1338 GAVAEGL
-1345 VQKLGTGC
+1345 VKKLGEGC
-1353 IFVSPGLSY
+1353 ILVSPGLSY
-1362 QKIDEKH
+1362 QQIDKKH
-1369 YQLNPTAPEEFKRL
+1369 YQLNPTAPEEFIRL
-1383 LSEITAQNSQLQGIV
+1383 LGEITSQNSQLQGIV
-1398 HLWNVLT
+1398 HLWNVPT
-1405 TDIQLETAIESG
+1405 TDIQLETAIEYG
-1417 CSSLL
+1417 CASLL
-1422 HLVQALVQTKQ
+1422 HLVQALVQNQQ

-1443 QGAMSVGTDNEA
+1443 QGAMSVGTDREA

-1461 PVWGLGRVVT
+1461 PVWGLGRVVA

-1479 RLLDLEA
+1479 RLLDLEP
-1486 NTTEEELVQQLHQ
+1486 NTKEEELVQQLHQ
-1499 ELCSKADEN
+1499 EIFSKEQEN

-1520 RLVRQKQAI
+1520 RLVRRQTT
-1529 TEQQPEITITPEG
+1529 TEQQQEITIVPEG

-1586 QIEQTGVEVSVL
+1586 QIEQAGVQVLVL
-1598 LGDIAV
+1598 LGDVSV
-1604 KQDTASILEQV
+1604 KEDAAKIVEQV
-1615 KTSLPP
+1615 KASLPS
-1621 LRGVIHA
+1621 LRGVIHS
-1628 AGVLDDGVLQQMNW
+1628 AGVLDDGVLQQMIW
-1642 ERFTKVMAPKIQGG
+1642 ERFTKVMAGKVQGG

-1671 VCFSSAASLLGSTG
+1671 VCFSSAASLLGSAG

-1692 NAFLDGLAQHRRSL
+1692 NAFLDGLAHHRRSL

-1714 WGAWAAGGMASR
+1714 WGAWGEGGMATR

-1734 IRSLGMGSIPPE
+1734 IRSLGMSSIPPE
-1746 QGLEILDRLLGQSA
+1746 QGLQILDQLLGQSA

-1767 VNWPQFVTQL
+1767 VNWSVFATQL
-1777 PAGMKM
+1777 PAEMKM
-1783 PVLEGFIDSQSV
+1783 PVLEAFIDSQSV
-1795 VKATQTNEFLAELKA
+1795 AKETQTNEFLAELKA
-1810 AKTSDR
+1810 AKASDR
-1816 PQIMTNYLQGVVGKL
+1816 TQIMTNYLQGVVGKL
-1831 LGFPDTQ
+1831 LGFPESQ
-1838 LLDPQLGFFDMGMDS
+1838 MLDPQLGFFDMGMDS
-1853 LLALELRNLLQTS
+1853 LLALEFRNLLQTS
-1866 LNCAVSSTVLFEY
+1866 LGCSVSSTILFEY

-1888 ITTEVLAEKLAATVE
+1888 LTTDVLAQKLEGTVE
-1903 ITNGKQQPPA
+1903 ISHNGKQQPPA
-1913 VVSGDKQA
+1913 VVSGEKQA
-1921 TSPEPATD
+1921 TSQEPETD
-1929 AITEKLKQIQNLL
+1929 AIAAKFQQIQNLL
-1942 NKEV
+1942 NN

>member
-1 MNLKKFNFYFTK
+1 MANI
-13 KYKMTNNSETEQQI
+13 SETEQQVI
-27 VSSQQVLQTIKE
+27 SSQQVLQTIKE

-70 SSSFWRLLHEGIDG
+70 PSSFWRLLHEGIDG
-84 VTEVPPGRW
+84 VTEVPPERW

-98 YDPNPDTPGK
+98 YDPNPETPGK
-108 TYTKQGGFIEQVDQ
+108 TYTKQGGFIQQVDQ

-132 REAVSL
+132 REAASL

-154 NAGQTPTKLRNSQ
+154 NAGQTPTKLRHSQ
-167 TGVYVGICTDDYSQ
+167 TGVYVGICTDDYATRNMSPDN
-181 RFMANPS
+181 FSWMD
-188 MLNAHVG
+188 AHSG
-195 TGSTRSMAV
+195 TGNARSMAV

-221 TACSSSLLTVHLAC
+221 TACSSSLVTVHLAC

-256 PLSTIGRCQLKA
+256 PLSTIGRCRLKA
-268 LAPDGRCKTFDVSA
+268 LAPDGRCKTFDASA

-307 NVLAVIRGSAV
+307 AILAVIRGSAV

-339 QQALQNARVEPH
+339 QQALQNARVEPN

-380 NRPINQPL
+380 NRPHNQPL

-398 HLEAAAGISGLI
+398 HLEAAAGISALI

-424 LHLNQPNPHIPWH
+424 LHLEKPNPHIPWH
-437 QLPLVVPTSAIPWNV
+437 QLPLVVPTSAIPWHQ
-452 GNQPRIAGISA
+452 GNQSRIAGISA
-463 FGISGTNVHIILEEA
+463 FGISGTNVHMILEEA
-478 PAQVPPEES
+478 PEQVKTEKS
-487 LERKLDIL
+487 LERTSHIL
-495 SLSAKTAKA
+495 ALSAKTQKA
-504 LEELVRSYAH
+504 LEELVNSYSH
-514 HLENHPELELKD
+514 HLKNYPELALED
-526 ICYTANTGRSHFHHR
+526 ICHTANTGRSHFNHR
-541 LAVITADKAELA
+541 LALITSDKAELA
-553 TKLSNLTAGKEVA
+553 TKLSNLTAGKEVT
-566 GLFSGQISTST
+566 GLFSGQIPNST
-577 SSPKVAFL
+577 SSPKIAFL
-585 FTGQGSQYVNMGW
+585 FTGQGSQYVNMGLQ
-598 ELYQTQ
+598 LYQTQ
-604 PTFRQVL
+604 PIFRQAL
-611 EECDQILRPYLEK
+611 EQCDEILRPYLDK
-624 PLLSVLYPQS
+624 PLLEVLYPQEI
-634 TALVENSALLDQT
+634 AGGENASLLDQT
-647 AYTQPALFAIEYAL
+647 AYTQSALFAIEYAL
-661 AKLWQSWG
+661 AQLWQSWG
-669 INPDVVMGHSVGEYV
+669 IAPDVVMGHSVGEYV
-684 AATIAGVFSLEEGL
+684 AATVAGVFSLEEGL
-698 KLIAARGRLMQQLP
+698 KLIATRGRLMQQLP

-722 SESQVK
+722 SEAQVQ
-728 EAIATYANKVAI
+728 EAIASYADKVAI

-748 IVISGVGEAIEAIC
+748 IVISGVGEAIQAIC
-762 QNFADIGIKT
+762 SSLADMGIKT

-779 AFHSPLMEPMLG
+779 AFHSPLMEPMLA
-791 EFAAIAQEITYNQP
+791 EFEAVAKEVTYTQP
-805 QIPII
+805 RIPLI

-816 QATEAI
+816 QATPEIA
-822 TTPEYWVNHVRQ
+822 TPEYWVNHVQQ

-846 REGYK
+846 QSGYK

-870 PEEVGTWLPS
+870 PEDVATWLPS
-880 LRPPQE
+880 LRPPQP
-886 DWQQILSSLGQLYT
+886 DWQQILLSLGQLYT
-900 KGVAIDWSGFD
+900 QGVAVDWSGFD
-911 SDYPR
+911 RDYPR
-916 SKVALPSYPFQRQRY
+916 RKVALPTYPFQRQRY
-931 WQEVEE
+931 WREVEVP
-937 NKDQTVSTPIVQ
+937 KDKTVSTPIVQ

-954 ATDGLAKELELAGEL
+954 ATEGLVKELELAGEL
-969 TAQERELLPKLLGLL
+969 TAQERQLLPKLLGLL

-995 GGVVHE
+995 GGIVHE

-1009 GQEQAGNQVDAKS
+1009 GQEQAGNQADATS
-1022 DSAFLTF
+1022 ESAFLTF
-1029 GLFPEKVPDFS
+1029 GLFPEKVPGFS

-1047 PNQEKSRQMILESQK
+1047 ANQEQSRQMIVESQK
-1062 ELRKLL
+1062 DLRKLL
-1068 FAQVDFSACQK
+1068 FAQVDFSSCEK

-1084 CGYASDLIQLAKKHE
+1084 CGYASDLIQLAQKYE

-1113 KLGSTKAD
+1113 KLGSTKVD
-1121 ENQLQERVKIFNRD
+1121 ERQLQERVKIFNRD

-1143 NYDLV
+1143 HYDLV
-1148 FGFEVAHHILDKKAL
+1148 FGFEVAHHILDKKSL
-1163 FANIGNHLNQQGYL
+1163 FTNIGNHLNQQGYL

-1184 NSELSI
+1184 NSEFTI
-1190 DHQETSSYFITA
+1190 DHQETSSYFITK
-1202 SEWVELLSEHQLQLV
+1202 SEWVELLSQHQLQLV

-1232 ADFEE
+1232 ADFEQ
-1237 RLEQLYQRNRDENVR
+1237 RLEQLYQKNRDENVKA
-1252 SGFKSYYQLGK
+1252 GFKSYYQLGK

-1293 QILAQLSSYS
+1293 QMLAQLSSYS
-1303 EVTPQR
+1303 EVTPER

-1316 QSQKP
+1316 QPQKQ
-1321 STSLPQTTGN
+1321 STPPEQKQKQTTGN
-1331 WLVFREP
+1331 WLLFIEP
-1338 GTLAQGL
+1338 GAVAEGL
-1345 VQKLGTGC
+1345 VKKLGAGC
-1353 IFVSPGLSY
+1353 VLVSPGLSY
-1362 QKIDEKH
+1362 QQIDKKH

-1383 LSEITAQNSQLQGIV
+1383 LGEITAQNSQLQGIV
-1398 HLWNVLT
+1398 HLWMPT
-1405 TDIQLETAIESG
+1405 TNSQLETAIEYG
-1417 CSSLL
+1417 CASLL
-1422 HLVQALVQTKQ
+1422 HLVQALVQTQ
-1433 QQVAPLWVVT
+1433 QQQMPPLWVVT
-1443 QGAMSVGTDNEA
+1443 QGAMSVGTDRAA

-1461 PVWGLGRVVT
+1461 PVWGLGRVVA

-1479 RLLDLEA
+1479 RLLDLEP
-1486 NTTEEELVQQLHQ
+1486 NTKEEELVQLLDQ
-1499 ELCSKADEN
+1499 ELISLDDEN
-1508 QIAYRQGERRVA
+1508 QIAYRQGQRRVA
-1520 RLVRQKQAI
+1520 RLVRRQTT
-1529 TEQQPEITITPEG
+1529 TEQQQEITIIPEG

-1573 RRKPSETAQQTIT
+1573 RRKPSQTAQQTIT
-1586 QIEQTGVEVSVL
+1586 QLEQAGVQVSVL

-1604 KQDTASILEQV
+1604 KQDAASIVEQV
-1615 KTSLPP
+1615 KASLPP
-1621 LRGVIHA
+1621 LRGVIHS

-1642 ERFTKVMAPKIQGG
+1642 ERFTKVLAPKVQGA
-1656 WHLHQLTQELPLDFF
+1656 WNLHQLTQELPLDFF
-1671 VCFSSAASLLGSTG
+1671 VCFSSAASLLGSAG

-1692 NAFLDGLAQHRRSL
+1692 NAFLDGLADHRRAL

-1714 WGAWAAGGMASR
+1714 WGAWGEGGMAAR

-1734 IRSLGMGSIPPE
+1734 IRSLGMSSIPPE
-1746 QGLEILDRLLGQSA
+1746 QGLQILDQLLGQSA
-1760 TSVGVFP
+1760 TLVGVFP
-1767 VNWPQFVTQL
+1767 VNWSQFATQL

-1783 PVLEGFIDSQSV
+1783 PVLEAFIDSQSV
-1795 VKATQTNEFLAELKA
+1795 AKETQTNEFLAQLKA
-1810 AKTSDR
+1810 AKASDR
-1816 PQIMTNYLQGVVGKL
+1816 PQLMTNYLQGVVGKL
-1831 LGFPDTQ
+1831 LGFPDSQ
-1838 LLDPQLGFFDMGMDS
+1838 MLDPQLGFFEMGMDS

-1866 LNCAVSSTVLFEY
+1866 LGCALSATILFEF

-1888 ITTEVLAEKLAATVE
+1888 LTTDVLAQKLETTVE
-1903 ITNGKQQPPA
+1903 IS
-1913 VVSGDKQA
+1913 VVSGEKQLTSQEQA
-1921 TSPEPATD
+1921 TDEIA
-1929 AITEKLKQIQNLL
+1929 AKFQQIQNLL
-1942 NKEV
+1942 NKGV